1 MAIQLAIVEDDERVI
16 DQVCG
21 LLQGSALVR
30 LLGVAR
36 NRYQAEK
43 LITGVEADVYLMDL
57 GLPDVDGVDLI
68 EQVKRR
74 SVDTKVLVLSTF
86 ADQKHVMRSFRAGA
100 DGYLLKDEVDASLLE
115 KVVRTFN
122 GQAPV
127 NPLVSK
133 VMLERMRTLDAK
145 EKPQVNVQKVLE
157 DLQISSKEWSVLK
170 LLIEGMS
177 ITGIAERLFI
187 SPHTVNQH
195 LRSIYKKMGVT
206 SRAMAVHVA
215 YLHGL
220 MEV

>member
-1 MAIQLAIVEDDERVI
+1 MAIQLAMVEDDEAVI
-16 DQVCG
+16 DQVHR
-21 LLQGSALVR
+21 LLQGNNLVR
-30 LLGVAR
+30 LVGVAR

-43 LITGVEADVYLMDL
+43 LISGVDADVYLMDL

-68 EQVKRR
+68 EQVKNR
-74 SVDTKVLVLSTF
+74 SPDTKVLVLSTF

-100 DGYLLKDEVDASLLE
+100 DGYLLKDEVDVALTE

-133 VMLERMRTLDAK
+133 VMLERMRLLDAK
-145 EKPQVNVQKVLE
+145 EKPLVHVQKVLD
-157 DLQISSKEWSVLK
+157 DLQITGKEWAVLK

-195 LRSIYKKMGVT
+195 LRSIYKKLGVT

-215 YLHGL
+215 YVHGL
-220 MEV
+220 MDV